1 MEYIKYKRSIVLMKL
16 LGCVPFVAFA
26 IWLILSIP
34 RFGFFEQLTSIVVI
48 IVALLFFG
56 QYLAIFFYFLVKSS
70 PVLCFIDEHFVHY
83 KNGKFA
89 IKDIEEIL
97 DLTIYTKRLPGG
109 ISGFRFKLKDGEI
122 IEIPTH
128 CLLTL
133 GQQADALDI
142 VEERMK
148 QYK

>member
-16 LGCVPFVAFA
+16 VGCIPFVAFA
-26 IWLILSIP
+26 VWLILSIP

-56 QYLAIFFYFLVKSS
+56 KYLAIFLYFLVKPS
-70 PVLCFIDEHFVHY
+70 PVLYSIDEHFIHY

-97 DLTIYTKRLPGG
+97 DLTIHTKRFPEG
-109 ISGFRFKLKDGEI
+109 ISGFRFKLEDGQI

-128 CLLTL
+128 YLLTL
-133 GQQADALDI
+133 EQQADAIDI
-142 VEERMK
+142 VKERMN
-148 QYK
+148 